1 MSTGCSGQQ
10 QQHRQQPTEAETEGL
25 SRILMDACFLF
36 QMNNVRNSGAGLLFF
51 AYFKSKNN
59 FFHLVMNTACQNQ
72 V

>member
-36 QMNNVRNSGAGLLFF
+36 QMNNVGNSGAGLLFF
-51 AYFKSKNN
+51 
-59 FFHLVMNTACQNQ
+59 FFIL
-72 V
+72 